1 MNENNSITI
10 TFKVQ
15 LDEVTQI
22 IESVLPYNADF
33 ETLEKI
39 VSEANLSL
47 YRLGWTSETV
57 DQAIE
62 KVIL

>member
-22 IESVLPYNADF
+22 IESVLPYNGDF

-47 YRLGWTSETV
+47 YRLGWASETV

>member
-22 IESVLPYNADF
+22 IESVLPYNGDF

>member
-22 IESVLPYNADF
+22 IESVLPYNGDF

-39 VSEANLSL
+39 VSEANSSL
-47 YRLGWTSETV
+47 YRLGWTSENV

>member
-22 IESVLPYNADF
+22 IESVLPYNGDF

-47 YRLGWTSETV
+47 YRLGWNSETV